1 MWPRGTA
8 GITRGVDH
16 ALPVHSA
23 DTQFCVHDG
32 VGAHAADADR
42 VVRLPGGRAV
52 ATSRKSAASLPKT
65 EDLSQIDPVS
75 RSREERGRSSLPDR
89 VYRGPQ
95 APRTTRRLLISR
107 RSPAGRLSVLSL
119 GYRQVRMSDD
129 TTLLVC
135 PVRGGLTAKA
145 LAKDG
150 LTPTEEKRRIELIQ
164 YLLDRGYPSDFI
176 AVETTIIR
184 DLGEEGRNSLR
195 ADVVIYDIKRKRAK
209 KLDQDAR
216 LHHMLLVA
224 EVKRDAKKKERAIAT
239 QLEPAVR
246 QLPNIA
252 ALGVYWDDTNRI
264 VLHRERLQA
273 EDGSETIEIER
284 DSIASL
290 PPFGQPFRYQP
301 ITLDALTPPSN
312 LVAILEAIANALRSE
327 GINDDHQRYKET
339 VKLLLAR
346 YIDERQAAD
355 RPKRDLKLQVF
366 KDGADPTFLSR
377 VQRVYEDAATRYS
390 SAVTLFKPVRGSELS
405 EHALRRIVSSIE
417 GVHLSEASND
427 ALQQVFMSFVP
438 AVFKKSLDQ
447 YFTPITLIETMVTM
461 AEIGPTDKVADPAMG
476 TADFLVA
483 AMADRAA
490 KGDTDMAQR
499 VFGADKDQQA
509 YDLAVINMIL
519 NRDGQSGLE
528 CVDTIENTTLW
539 EREMGVVL
547 CNPPFGSRTLEL
559 REKVLA
565 QYDLGHLWQVDHA
578 TGEWIKTDDI
588 LPSQQLGILFIERGY
603 RMLADGGRMAIIV
616 PEGYLCTQSY
626 GYIRRWLLDHV
637 EIMSLVE
644 LPRRMFL
651 KSDADLRS
659 NILLVRRLPPQS
671 LKRRRAADYPIH
683 AELVRKVGMKLGKG
697 FPKIYLRDEETGLE
711 RTDSENEPLLDTDFT
726 RVLAGFCR
734 YRSMDVNGARSKPWD
749 GARFS
754 DIEAHVD
761 LDMKP
766 RRLVP
771 GALRNLQELRAEKFR
786 LLADFA
792 EICEETIDISSE
804 VERGKM
810 RRLVEGQSIRAVEGI
825 VIPGQP
831 ERSWHIAERKS
842 AFVYPLQAFD
852 IVLGLVRPERRNV
865 GLLID
870 DGTGLRD
877 VVGSPDGVAII
888 RVAPEMADAYPVEW
902 LLEALRSERCR
913 LQLWTE
919 SGGTSYGK
927 LTLDHVRELHVP
939 MPTAAQRRAS
949 ARRVTT
955 WAEAIGST
963 LRAWNRIGTPEDRVA
978 IINSAIIGLEGDD
991 EA

>member
-1 MWPRGTA
+1 
-8 GITRGVDH
+8 
-16 ALPVHSA
+16 
-23 DTQFCVHDG
+23 
-32 VGAHAADADR
+32 
-42 VVRLPGGRAV
+42 
-52 ATSRKSAASLPKT
+52 
-65 EDLSQIDPVS
+65 
-75 RSREERGRSSLPDR
+75 
-89 VYRGPQ
+89 
-95 APRTTRRLLISR
+95 
-107 RSPAGRLSVLSL
+107 
-119 GYRQVRMSDD
+119 MSDD

-135 PVRGGLTAKA
+135 PVRRRLTAKA

-164 YLLDRGYPSDFI
+164 YLLARGYPSDHI
-176 AVETTIIR
+176 AVETTVIR

-195 ADVVIYDIKRKRAK
+195 ADVVVYDIERKRAK
-209 KLDQDAR
+209 KLGHDAR
-216 LHHMLLVA
+216 LHHILIVA

-264 VLHRERLQA
+264 VLHRERVHA
-273 EDGSETIEIER
+273 NDGGETIEVAR
-284 DSIASL
+284 DNIASL

-301 ITLDALTPPSN
+301 ITLDVLTPPSN
-312 LVAILEAIANALRSE
+312 LVAILETIANALRSE
-327 GINDDHQRYKET
+327 GINDEHVRYKES

-346 YIDERQAAD
+346 YIDERLAVD
-355 RPKRDLKLQVF
+355 RPDHVLDLQVF
-366 KDGADPTFLSR
+366 KEGADPTFLSR
-377 VQRVYEDAATRYS
+377 VERVYDAAATRYS
-390 SAVTLFKPVRGSELS
+390 SAATLFKPVRGSELN
-405 EHALRRIVSSIE
+405 EHALRRIVGSIE
-417 GVHLSEASND
+417 GVHLSEATSD
-427 ALQQVFMSFVP
+427 SLQQVFMSFVP

-447 YFTPITLIETMVTM
+447 YFTPLTLIEAMVTM
-461 AEIGPTDKVADPAMG
+461 AEVGPTDKVADPAMG

-483 AMADRAA
+483 AMADRIA
-490 KGDTDMAQR
+490 KGDSDMAQR

-509 YDLAVINMIL
+509 YDLAVINMVL
-519 NRDGQSGLE
+519 NRDGQAGLHR
-528 CVDTIENTTLW
+528 VDSIENITLW
-539 EREMGVVL
+539 ENEMGVVL
-547 CNPPFGSRTLEL
+547 CNPPFGSRTVEL
-559 REKVLA
+559 RDDVLS
-565 QYDLGHLWQVDHA
+565 QYDLGHIWEVDYH
-578 TGEWIKTDDI
+578 TGEWTKTDEI

-637 EIMSLVE
+637 EVMSLIE

-659 NILLVRRLPPQS
+659 NILLVRRLSPRH
-671 LKRRRAADYPIH
+671 LKARQDADYPIH

-697 FPKIYLRDEETGLE
+697 FPRIYLRDEETGLR
-711 RTDSENEPLLDTDFT
+711 RTDSDNEPLLDTDFT
-726 RVLAGFCR
+726 RVLAGFRR
-734 YRSMDVNGARSKPWD
+734 YRSVGEGSDGWD
-749 GARFS
+749 WARFS
-754 DIEAHVD
+754 DVEQHAN

-771 GALRNLQELRAEKFR
+771 SALRNLREVRAAKFK

-792 EICEETIDISSE
+792 EVCEETIDIASE
-804 VERGKM
+804 AERAKM

-842 AFVYPLQAFD
+842 ALVYPLQSFD
-852 IVLGLVRPERRNV
+852 IVLGLVRPERRNI

-870 DGTGLRD
+870 DGTGLRN

-888 RVAPEMADAYPVEW
+888 RVAPEMTDEYPIAW
-902 LLEALRSERCR
+902 LFEALRSERCR

-927 LTLDHVRELHVP
+927 LTLDHIRDLSVP
-939 MPTAAQRRAS
+939 MPTARQRRAS
-949 ARRVTT
+949 AQRVAV
-955 WAEAIGST
+955 WAETIGNT
-963 LRAWNRIGTPEDRVA
+963 LRAWNRIGSPGDRVA
-978 IINSAIIGLEGDD
+978 IINSAIIGLEGED